1 MERAET
7 AAQDEQTGH
16 APPSSRAR
24 RPKVVGLVALAAVA
38 VAAVV
43 VYFDRRSTSPSPSS
57 EDLSGIVKSAVEEG
71 LADAKAEPPDSAKVY
86 ETILPSL
93 VTIETERGTDAGD
106 AESLGA
112 GVIVNADGAILTA
125 RHVIANAGAITVTFV
140 DGTESRAEVV
150 SEQPEN
156 DIAVIQAEQAPAVI
170 VPAVLG
176 STGGL
181 HVGDE
186 AFAIGHPLGLVDSL
200 SAGVISGLDRTI
212 PLGNGSSLQGL
223 IQFDAAVNRGNSG
236 GPLLDRNGQVI
247 GIVTALAN
255 PSQQGY
261 FIGIGFAVP
270 IGTAGGAAG
279 APAR

>member
-7 AAQDEQTGH
+7 ATVDEEATP
-16 APPSSRAR
+16 ASSSRGR
-24 RPKVVGLVALAAVA
+24 WPRIVGLVAIAAAVA
-38 VAAVV
+38 AAAFVF
-43 VYFDRRSTSPSPSS
+43 FDRRSSSPSASS
-57 EDLSGIVKSAVEEG
+57 EDLTGIVRSAVEEG
-71 LADAKAEPPDSAKVY
+71 IADAKAAPPDSAKVY
-86 ETILPSL
+86 QTILPSL
-93 VTIETERGTDAGD
+93 VTIQSDRGNGTGD
-106 AESLGA
+106 TESLGA
-112 GVIVNADGAILTA
+112 GVVVNADGSILTA
-125 RHVIANAGAITVTFV
+125 RHVISDATAIKVTFM
-140 DGTESRAEVV
+140 DGTESAAEVMA
-150 SEQPEN
+150 EQPEN
-156 DIAVIQAEQAPAVI
+156 DIAVLQAEHPPEVI

-176 STGGL
+176 SSGGV

-186 AFAIGHPLGLVDSL
+186 AFAIGHPLGLVSSL

-212 PLGNGSSLQGL
+212 PLGSGTSLQGL

-255 PSQQGY
+255 PSKQGY